1 MKTLYI
7 NCAMGAAGDM
17 LTAALLELMPDREA
31 SVASLNALGLPG
43 VRYEAEKSARKSIA
57 GTLMRVYVDGVE
69 EGEPWTEHDHTHG
82 HDHDHDHDHGHDH
95 DHTHDHVHD
104 HDHHDH
110 GHAHDHCAHHH
121 PHVGINLR
129 DIMDIVRDLS
139 VPENVRSNIVTVFS
153 TLADAES
160 HVHGQTVDQI
170 HLHEV
175 GTLDAIADI
184 AGFCLLLDQLGVERV
199 AVSPIHVGSGTVRC
213 AHGVLPVPAPATAY
227 LLKDV
232 PIYSRDIN
240 GELCTPTGAAL
251 LAHFADSFGPM
262 PLMTVSA
269 IGYGLGKKDFSA
281 PNCVRVFLGESGDGA
296 AANTGSQKNFSGVP
310 APREAADT
318 AEALGCLTD
327 TIVELACNL
336 DDMTGEAIGHA
347 CEELF
352 AAGALDVFTTAIGMK
367 KNRPGTMLTVLVRPE
382 SEEAVVRALFI
393 HTKTLG
399 VRRSV
404 KERYVL
410 RRSTETVET
419 PYGPIRKKISE
430 GCGVRREKYEYDDI
444 SRAAAKAG
452 LSFEAVLRELP

>member
-17 LTAALLELMPDREA
+17 LTAALLELVPDRGA
-31 SVASLNALGLPG
+31 AVASLNALGLPG
-43 VRYEAEKSARKSIA
+43 VRYEAERSARKSIA

-69 EGEPWTEHDHTHG
+69 EGEPWKDHDHSHG
-82 HDHDHDHDHGHDH
+82 HDHDHPHDHS
-95 DHTHDHVHD
+95 
-104 HDHHDH
+104 
-110 GHAHDHCAHHH
+110 HAHGDDTCTHHK

-129 DIMDIVRDLS
+129 DIMDIVRDLK

-153 TLADAES
+153 TLGDAES

-184 AGFCLLLDQLGVERV
+184 AGFCLLIDQLGVGRV
-199 AVSPIHVGSGTVRC
+199 VVSPIHVGSGTVRC

-232 PIYSRDIN
+232 PIYSGEIA

-251 LAHFADSFGPM
+251 LTHFADSFGPM

-269 IGYGLGKKDFSA
+269 IGYGLGKKDFPA
-281 PNCVRVFLGESGDGA
+281 PNCVRVFLGESDDGA
-296 AANTGSQKNFSGVP
+296 SAKTGRLESFSGGTEP
-310 APREAADT
+310 LTATGT

-327 TIVELACNL
+327 TIVELTCNL

-367 KNRPGTMLTVLVRPE
+367 KNRPGTMLTALVRPE
-382 SEEAVVRALFI
+382 TEEAVVRALFI

-404 KERYVL
+404 KERYIL
-410 RRSTETVET
+410 KRSTETVET
-419 PYGPIRKKISE
+419 AYGPIRKKIAE
-430 GCGVRREKYEYDDI
+430 GAGVRREKYEYDDV
-444 SRAAAKAG
+444 SRAAAGAG